1 MDVFELR
8 ERLIEDFGSYV
19 RSFIRVRDA
28 EIRRR
33 VDEELDGGLLWPE
46 PLIQLNPAF
55 EAGEHID
62 ELVQQGVLHDGCDAV
77 FRAGKSQANPR
88 GKRLRLHRHQ
98 ADAVRRAR
106 SGESY
111 VLTTGT
117 GSGKSLA
124 YIVPIVDHVLRH
136 GSGKGIQ
143 AIVVYPMNAL
153 ANSQAGE
160 LEKFLKEG
168 FPEGA
173 SPVTF
178 ARYTG
183 QESEDQRNRI
193 IATPPD
199 ILLTNY
205 VMLELIL
212 TRPREAK
219 LVQRA
224 EGMRFLVF
232 DELHTYR
239 GRQGADVAMLAR
251 RVRDRVGDQNLLC
264 VGTSATMSSQGT
276 FQQQQTEVAR
286 VASQLFGA
294 TVKPENVIGETLR
307 RATKDRNLEEPSFR
321 QELTAR
327 LAEAAARSPSGYDAF
342 VADPLSIWIESTLGV
357 RWSEES
363 KRLVRAKPRRIGG
376 SDGAGE
382 ALSAFTGVPRPRC
395 EAAIKRALLT
405 GYATPDPTTGFP
417 VFAFRL
423 HQFISKGDTV
433 YASIEAED
441 RRHITFQRQKFVPGD
456 RARRLLPL
464 AFCRECGQEYYVV
477 TRTAGEGGSDV
488 FESRELLDNRSEG
501 AGYLYVS
508 TTDPWP
514 DQQAEM
520 LDRVPEDWLDKNEN
534 RIRLR
539 DSREDD
545 LPIPCSV
552 GPDARPAPSGIR
564 CHFIPGVFRFCLACG
579 VSYSSRQ
586 RSEFGKLTV
595 LGSEGRSTATT
606 VLTLAAIRRLKQDE
620 TLPKHAKKLLSFTD
634 NRQDASLQAGHFNDF
649 VEIGLLRSALYLAC
663 RRAGGLTHEVLTE
676 RVFEALNLP
685 LSLYAV
691 DPDVRYQAKADT
703 ERALKDVLGYRLY
716 RDLRRGWRV
725 TSPNLEQCGLLEI
738 NYHSLAEL
746 CGNQEDW
753 EQRYSVRDGDTS
765 DGAPKSGLH
774 PALVGARPETRIEI
788 AQVLLDYMRREL
800 AIKVDYLNE
809 NTQDRLRQQSS
820 QKLREP
826 WGIDESERLERA
838 SVIFPRARQ
847 PKERRENVFL
857 SPRGSFGQYLGRTGT
872 FPDWTGGKLDSA
884 ERQTIIEDLLK
895 ALRVAGLVEIVV
907 QEKDEAPGYQ
917 VPASAFRWVAG
928 DASTVRLDPLR
939 VPRPPKDG
947 AHANPFFIAFYG
959 GEALDAVGLQARE
972 HTAQVAS
979 EKRQEREHE
988 FRQANLPILYC
999 SPTMELGVDISEL
1012 NVVNLRNIPPTPAN
1026 YAQRSGRAGRSGQPA
1041 LVFSYCSTSSHHDQ
1055 YFFKRPEAM
1064 VHGAVAP
1071 PRLDLGNEDL
1081 VKSHIHAIWLAE
1093 TGKDLGKSLKDI
1105 LDVQGEIPT
1114 LAIQDEVRRS
1124 MGHGPYVERARQR
1137 TARVLTSVD
1146 GVLRASDWFTPTWVD
1161 DVLAHALD
1169 EFDRSCERWRT
1180 LFRAARSQSD
1190 LQNRIISDVSR
1201 SAPDKDEARRLRRE
1215 AEAQIELLT
1224 EVDSLAQSDFYSY
1237 RYFASEGFLPGYN
1250 FPRLPLS
1257 AYLPGRQLRTPRG
1270 KADNYLSRP
1279 RFLAISEFGP
1289 RAIVYHE
1296 GSRYIINKVI
1306 FSSRESGELSTGEAK
1321 QCKECGY
1328 LHPVLTAPGPDRC
1341 EYCNAELPM
1350 SWRSLFRLQNVST
1363 RRRDRINSDEEERLR
1378 MGYDL
1383 RTAVRFE
1390 HRDGG
1395 LRAQV
1400 AEVFR
1405 GDEKLATLTYG
1416 HAAIIWRINL
1426 GWKRR
1431 RNKEELGFILDEERG
1446 YWAKNELDDEDTE
1459 DAMSGSRKRVVPY
1472 VEDRRNCLLVRPEQS
1487 LDLGV
1492 MASLQAALKNAIQVE
1507 YQLEESELAAEPMP
1521 TYADRRLLLFY
1532 EAAEGGAGVLR
1543 RLVDDSDAFGEVCK
1557 QALSLLH
1564 FDPTSLT
1571 DLRRALNAREDCE
1584 AACYDCLMSYG
1595 NQGDH
1600 EQLDRAVV
1608 REHLSRL
1615 SMATVRAA
1623 PGAVPR
1629 ADHLQTLLNLADSEL
1644 ERRWLRHVEANNLR
1658 LPSAAQKL
1666 MESCQTRPDFL
1677 YEGDRVAIY
1686 VDGPVHDFPERSKR
1700 DLQQEEALLDAGWQV
1715 IRFSHQDD
1723 WPAKFAQFPSIFGK
1737 SS

>member
-8 ERLIEDFGSYV
+8 ERLIEDYGSYV
-19 RSFIRVRDA
+19 RSFIRVRDP

-33 VDEELDGGLLWPE
+33 VDEELNGGLLWPE

-55 EAGEHID
+55 EPGEYID
-62 ELVQQGVLHDGCDAV
+62 DLVKQGLLHEACEAI
-77 FRAGKSQANPR
+77 FRAGKSEKDPR
-88 GKRLRLHRHQ
+88 GKRLRLHKHQ
-98 ADAVRRAR
+98 AEAVRRAR
-106 SGESY
+106 TGESY

-124 YIVPIVDHVLRH
+124 YIVPIVDHVLRR

-153 ANSQAGE
+153 ANSQTKE
-160 LEKFLKEG
+160 LEKFLHAG
-168 FPEGA
+168 FPAG
-173 SPVTF
+173 SPPVTF

-183 QESEDQRNRI
+183 QESEDQRTQI
-193 IATPPD
+193 IANPPD
-199 ILLTNY
+199 IILTNY
-205 VMLELIL
+205 VMLELVL
-212 TRPREAK
+212 TRPREDT
-219 LVQRA
+219 LVRRA
-224 EGMRFLVF
+224 EGLRFLVF

-264 VGTSATMSSQGT
+264 VGTSATMSSEGT
-276 FQQQQTEVAR
+276 FQQQQAEVAR
-286 VASQLFGA
+286 VASQLFGT

-307 RATKDRNLEEPSFR
+307 RATKARDVDDPAFR
-321 QELTAR
+321 KDL
-327 LAEAAARSPSGYDAF
+327 AARVGDDRRTPAVGYDSF
-342 VADPLSIWIESTLGV
+342 ISDPLSIWIESTLGV
-357 RWSEES
+357 RWSDES
-363 KRLVRAKPRRIGG
+363 ARLVRAKPRRIGG
-376 SDGAGE
+376 KDGAAE
-382 ALSAFTGVPRPRC
+382 ALSSATGVPRAQC
-395 EAAIKRALLT
+395 EGAIKRALLA

-433 YASIEAED
+433 YATVEPEN
-441 RRHITFQRQKFVPGD
+441 RRHITFQCQKFVPGN

-477 TRTAGEGGSDV
+477 QRRAGEGGMDV
-488 FESRELLDNRSEG
+488 FDPRDLLDNRVDG
-501 AGYLYVS
+501 CGYLYLS

-514 DQQAEM
+514 ELQEDM
-520 LDRVPEDWLDKNEN
+520 LDRVPEEWLDKGDGQL
-534 RIRLR
+534 RLR
-539 DSREDD
+539 DAREDD
-545 LPIPCSV
+545 LPIPYAV
-552 GPDARPAPSGIR
+552 APDARQSPAGVK
-564 CHFIPGVFRFCLACG
+564 CHFVPGSFRFCLACG

-586 RSEFGKLTV
+586 RSEFGKLTA

-606 VLTLAAIRRLKQDE
+606 VLTLSAIRRLKQDE

-649 VEIGLLRSALYLAC
+649 VEIGLLRSALYIAC
-663 RRAGGLTHEVLTE
+663 TRTSGLTHEVLTE
-676 RVFEALNLP
+676 KVFEALNLP

-738 NYHSLAEL
+738 AYNSLTEL
-746 CGNQEDW
+746 CANEAEW
-753 EQRYSVRDGDTS
+753 
-765 DGAPKSGLH
+765 KSLH
-774 PALVGARPETRIEI
+774 PVLAGARPDTRMAI

-809 NTQDRLRQQSS
+809 LTQDRLRQQSS

-826 WGIDESERLERA
+826 WAIDENERLERA
-838 SVIFPRARQ
+838 AVMFPRPRQ
-847 PKERRENVFL
+847 AKERRENVFL
-857 SPRGSFGQYLGRTGT
+857 SPRGSFGQFLGRTGT
-872 FPDWTGGKLDSA
+872 FPDWSGGKLKSA

-895 ALRVAGLVEIVV
+895 ALRAAGLVEIVV
-907 QEKDEAPGYQ
+907 QEKGESPGYQ

-928 DASTVRLDPLR
+928 DASKVRLDPLR

-947 AHANPFFIAFYG
+947 ARANPFFIAFYG
-959 GEALDAVGLQARE
+959 GDALDAVGLQARE
-972 HTAQVAS
+972 HTAQVPSA
-979 EKRQEREHE
+979 KREEREAD
-988 FRQANLPILYC
+988 FREGKLPILYC

-1081 VKSHIHAIWLAE
+1081 IRSHIQAIWLAE

-1105 LDVQGEIPT
+1105 LDVQGEAPT
-1114 LAIQDEVRRS
+1114 LAIHEEVRRH
-1124 MGHGPYVERARQR
+1124 MEHGPYVERAHRRAAHVLASVDSVLR
-1137 TARVLTSVD
+1137 TA
-1146 GVLRASDWFTPTWVD
+1146 DWYTPTWVD
-1161 DVLAHALD
+1161 DVLARALQ

-1180 LFRAARSQSD
+1180 LFRAARGQSD
-1190 LQNRIISDVSR
+1190 AQNKVINDVSR
-1201 SAPDKDEARRLRRE
+1201 SATDKEEARRLRRE

-1257 AYLPGRQLRTPRG
+1257 AYLPGRQVRTAKG

-1296 GSRYIINKVI
+1296 GSRYLINKVI
-1306 FSSRESGELSTGEAK
+1306 FSNRESGELSTGEAK

-1341 EYCNAELPM
+1341 EYCNAELAL
-1350 SWRSLFRLQNVST
+1350 SWRNLFRLQNVST

-1378 MGYDL
+1378 MGYEL

-1400 AEVFR
+1400 AEIFS
-1405 GDEKLATLTYG
+1405 GDQKLATLTYG

-1431 RNKEELGFILDEERG
+1431 KNKQDLGFIIDEERG
-1446 YWAKNELDDEDTE
+1446 YWAKNELDDEDT
-1459 DAMSGSRKRVVPY
+1459 DDVMSVSRKRVVPY
-1472 VEDRRNCLLVRPEQS
+1472 VEDRRNCLLFRPEQS

-1507 YQLEESELAAEPMP
+1507 FQLEESELAAEPMP
-1521 TYADRRLLLFY
+1521 LFDERHLILFY

-1543 RLVDDSDAFGEVCK
+1543 RLVDDSAAFGEVCK
-1557 QALSLLH
+1557 RALSLLH
-1564 FDPTSLT
+1564 FDPASLK
-1571 DLRRALNAREDCE
+1571 DLRRAPGAREDCE

-1600 EQLDRAVV
+1600 EILDRTPV
-1608 REHLSRL
+1608 RDVLAQFAS
-1615 SMATVRAA
+1615 ATVRAA

-1629 ADHLQTLLNLADSEL
+1629 ADHLQRLLNLTDSDL
-1644 ERRWLRHVEANNLR
+1644 ERKWLRYLEANNLR
-1658 LPSAAQKL
+1658 LPSSAQTL

-1677 YEGDRVAIY
+1677 YEEDRVAIY

-1700 DLQQEEALLDAGWQV
+1700 DRQQEEALLDAGWQV
-1715 IRFSHQDD
+1715 IRFSHHDD
-1723 WPAKFAQFPSIFGK
+1723 WPAKFEQYPSIFGK
-1737 SS
+1737 TP